1 MAVRPVTIM
10 TSTVDTTM
18 ITRYGRSTGSR
29 ISMALMMP
37 TAAGMNIMVMVSSRK
52 LPAPSTSGSFTIPV
66 TSAISSR
73 IIPYTPA
80 GTGRGRSVFSSS
92 PRKVNAMIH
101 MISFTY
107 FILVSFLYYRS
118 ISARNGLHY
127 TLMTDAVKR

>member
-1 MAVRPVTIM
+1 
-10 TSTVDTTM
+10 
-18 ITRYGRSTGSR
+18 
-29 ISMALMMP
+29 MALMMP

-66 TSAISSR
+66 TSATSSR

-80 GTGRGRSVFSSS
+80 GTGSGRSVFSSS

-107 FILVSFLYYRS
+107 FIAVSFLY
-118 ISARNGLHY
+118 
-127 TLMTDAVKR
+127 